1 MRHYFTWIRR
11 EVSAKSASSCPSS
24 RVCVYIYIYI
34 DILIYVLLHI
44 YIIYIYIC
52 VWSACTM
59 REPFTFLQLELW
71 SARANDRW
79 LVIARLWH
87 CCAVHASACLNSRIV
102 KTGCKAVHLPPISA
116 LFDENLHTLH
126 TRLLSSISDRARGAM
141 DIILETCA
149 LTLYSTRTSSAETQ
163 CYFSPLNYT
172 H

>member
-1 MRHYFTWIRR
+1 MR
-11 EVSAKSASSCPSS
+11 
-24 RVCVYIYIYI
+24 RVHPLALARACVFIFIYIYWYI
-34 DILIYVLLHI
+34 DICFTSYIHHI
-44 YIIYIYIC
+44 HIYIC

-79 LVIARLWH
+79 LVIARLWQ